1 MKLSELVQKYKGNA
15 LFVAQKAVEGGRDF
29 LVSFET
35 NEQEAIKAEIMDM
48 EVVSFTASV
57 EARGAL
63 PTITILVKTVIAPPP
78 EEEPPAEDSS
88 TEEPTE

>member
-48 EVVSFTASV
+48 EVVSFTASI

-63 PTITILVKTVIAPPP
+63 PTITVLVKTIVAPP
-78 EEEPPAEDSS
+78 EKEPSTEDNPS
-88 TEEPTE
+88 EEPTE